1 MPDPIVILTC
11 EHAGNEVPKEY
22 SQLFLKGEP
31 ALNSHRGFDPGA
43 LDLFEHLREFAFFD
57 KFQMVTRLL
66 VEVNRSLHHPQLFS
80 DFSKNLSEGEKKKLL
95 EDHYFPYRFSVEDEI
110 RKRISQGNEV
120 LHLSVH
126 SFTPVLHEQVRKAD
140 IGLLYDPARTGEKKL
155 CQTLQRTIN
164 HYDPELLV
172 RFNYPYRGT
181 ADGFTTF
188 LRKKFPQHYL
198 GVEIEV
204 NQKFAPD
211 NSFPSALKNVIF
223 RSLSDILAGQ
233 DT

>member
-1 MPDPIVILTC
+1 MPDLLLILTC

-22 SQLFLKGEP
+22 RQLFLKGRP

-43 LDLFEHLREFAFFD
+43 LDLFVHLRELAFFS

-66 VEVNRSLHHPQLFS
+66 VEVNRSLHNPQLFS
-80 DFSKNLSEGEKKKLL
+80 DFSENLSEGEKKKLL
-95 EDHYFPYRFSVEDEI
+95 EDHYFPYRFSVEDEM
-110 RKRISQGNEV
+110 RKRISQGNEI

-126 SFTPVLHEQVRKAD
+126 SFTPILHGQVRRAD
-140 IGLLYDPARTGEKKL
+140 VGLLYDPARAGEKKL
-155 CQTLQRTIN
+155 CRALKRTMN
-164 HYDPELLV
+164 HYDPGLLV

-188 LRKKFPQHYL
+188 LRKKFPQHYH

-204 NQKFAPD
+204 NQRFAHD
-211 NSFPSALKNVIF
+211 NSFPSALKDVIF
-223 RSLSDILAGQ
+223 RALSEILNGE